1 MIENLTYIILVVI
14 TISILLCLVRV
25 YKGPTTPDR
34 VIALDTI
41 AVNVLA
47 FIAVLSIHL
56 QTEMFFDAVLIIAII
71 AFVGTVAISKY
82 LMKGDIIE

>member
-1 MIENLTYIILVVI
+1 MIENLTFIILVVI

>member
-1 MIENLTYIILVVI
+1 MI
-14 TISILLCLVRV
+14 RV

-34 VIALDTI
+34 VMALDTV

-47 FIAVLSIHL
+47 FIAVLSMHL
-56 QTEMFFDAVLIIAII
+56 NTEMFFDAVLVIAVI
-71 AFVGTVAISKY
+71 AFVGTVAIAKY